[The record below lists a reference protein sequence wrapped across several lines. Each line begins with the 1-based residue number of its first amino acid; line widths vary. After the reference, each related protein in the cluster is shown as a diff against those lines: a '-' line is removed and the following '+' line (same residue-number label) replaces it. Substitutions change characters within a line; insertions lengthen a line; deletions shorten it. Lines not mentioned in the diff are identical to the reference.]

1 MPSARAP
8 KSRPTWGP
16 VSVKIKS
23 LDGVPVGV
31 APEYEDCRRLALE
44 SGVPYQEVYQSAMVE
59 ARRLLPGLN
68 SALGLHA
75 GLGAGTLGRVGRST
89 G

>member
-1 MPSARAP
+1 M
-8 KSRPTWGP
+8 
-16 VSVKIKS
+16 SVKIKS

-44 SGVPYQEVYQSAMVE
+44 SGVPYQEVYQRAMAE
-59 ARRLLPGLN
+59 ARRLFWVERR
-68 SALGLHA
+68 ALGLNA
-75 GLGAGTLGRVGRST
+75 AAGAGAVIRVGLST

>member
-1 MPSARAP
+1 MERYVAHRESVEIETGLGA
-8 KSRPTWGP
+8 

-44 SGVPYQEVYQSAMVE
+44 SGVPYQEVYQRAMAE
-59 ARRLLPGLN
+59 ARRLL
-68 SALGLHA
+68 LG
-75 GLGAGTLGRVGRST
+75 
-89 G
+89 